1 MLICLLT
8 ALIARSSHR
17 SLQREDAFF
26 PPFFSRGK
34 EESREEKKKKK
45 GTEGEGHL
53 HIIYKLSLTH
63 IAWQTHKKIA
73 TLHVLQGGGSPRKK
87 KKKKTRHKFFIPVM
101 SGTARKSLA
110 RVQTEARWR
119 MIPLTSHKP
128 DKPPAK
134 IAF

>member
-26 PPFFSRGK
+26 LLFFSRGK
-34 EESREEKKKKK
+34 EESREEKKK

-53 HIIYKLSLTH
+53 HIICKLSLTH

-73 TLHVLQGGGSPRKK
+73 TLHVLQGGDSPRE

-119 MIPLTSHKP
+119 MIPLTSHKL
-128 DKPPAK
+128 DKPPVK

>member
-26 PPFFSRGK
+26 LLFFSRGK
-34 EESREEKKKKK
+34 EESREEKKK

-53 HIIYKLSLTH
+53 HIICKLSLTH

-73 TLHVLQGGGSPRKK
+73 TLHVLQGGDSPREKK
-87 KKKKTRHKFFIPVM
+87 KKHVINFSFQLCRAQPVNHLQE
-101 SGTARKSLA
+101 SR
-110 RVQTEARWR
+110 Q
-119 MIPLTSHKP
+119 KP
-128 DKPPAK
+128 GGG
-134 IAF
+134 